1 MAFNCGN
8 EPCILIFQASPGGNQ
23 TSSGL
28 MTSPVDGMWVIVMV
42 TLLLVAKVTSQTNG
56 YNTRITNRFVLTTRR
71 SGTTRFFTA
80 VTTNRFGTT
89 GFFNQLGTTRFQIRN
104 TRMTTNPFFSTT
116 FLTARPVGKYYFLS
130 ISLECFTMF
139 PVLTYGSLP
148 KLMVIIAL
156 ISFLARCLGNVY
168 NLLPKRGLPD
178 HPLTPH
184 PHPFSYAPEM

>member
-8 EPCILIFQASPGGNQ
+8 EPCILIFQAFPGGNQ
-23 TSSGL
+23 TSPGL

-104 TRMTTNPFFSTT
+104 PRMTTNPFFSTT
-116 FLTARPVGKYYFLS
+116 SVTARPVGKYYFLS

-139 PVLTYGSLP
+139 PVLT
-148 KLMVIIAL
+148 
-156 ISFLARCLGNVY
+156 
-168 NLLPKRGLPD
+168 
-178 HPLTPH
+178 
-184 PHPFSYAPEM
+184 